1 MNRIKDLRTELNKP
15 LIEVA
20 SAVEI
25 SAPSLM
31 RYEKGT
37 TEPKLAT
44 WRKLLEYFDVSFEYL
59 VGWTD
64 ERRRDGKY

>member
-1 MNRIKDLRTELNKP
+1 MNRIKQLRKEQNKP
-15 LIEVA
+15 LREVA

-31 RYEKGT
+31 RYENNE

-44 WRKLLEYFDVSFEYL
+44 WRMLTEYFGVSFEYL

-64 ERRRDGKY
+64 ERK